1 MFWIATR
8 RSPELVERLD
18 FIPQSVFIVLLL
30 ILIWPL
36 NSASRAG
43 RIRFLLTL
51 KRVAI
56 GGLAESQD
64 GKFGDILLAD
74 ALTSYARVLGDL
86 YVSFCMFFTDGLA
99 ATSKPNRACGT
110 DLVVPLIVALPS
122 AIRLRQCL
130 TEYVR
135 ARRASARRGTDRGTQ
150 HLANALKYSTAFPVI
165 YLAAKLR
172 NYNPLDF
179 HGFSEM
185 TSMRLL

>member
-8 RSPELVERLD
+8 RSLELVERLD
-18 FIPQSVFIVLLL
+18 FIPQSIFIVLLV

-36 NSASRAG
+36 NRASRAG
-43 RIRFLLTL
+43 RIRLLLTL

-86 YVSFCMFFTDGLA
+86 YVSFCMFFTEGWS

-110 DLVVPLIVALPS
+110 DFVVPIIVALPS

-130 TEYVR
+130 IEYLR
-135 ARRASARRGTDRGTQ
+135 ARRASTRRGTDRGTQ
-150 HLANALKYSTAFPVI
+150 HLANALKYSTTFPVI
-165 YLAAKLR
+165 YLAAILR
-172 NYNPLDF
+172 NYNPLEF
-179 HGFSEM
+179 HGYSE
-185 TSMRLL
+185 TTIMRYL